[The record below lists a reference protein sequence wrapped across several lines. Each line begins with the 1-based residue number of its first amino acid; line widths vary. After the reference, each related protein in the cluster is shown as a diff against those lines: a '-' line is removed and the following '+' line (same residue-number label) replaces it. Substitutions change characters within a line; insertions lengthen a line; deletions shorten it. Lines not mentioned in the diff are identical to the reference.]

1 MSKNYINLKNVS
13 YREYRPSDYAEVLSI
28 FIKFQTEAQ
37 ISTYHSYGK
46 GQSER
51 FYHLFLNDEFQKLIR
66 RCPFK
71 YVGIDEDTK
80 KIIGFGCLSRTDQF
94 TGDPALFLEI
104 VFKDPKYI
112 FNRKLKYLFILAA
125 KKLIKTEGRIFALLG
140 KREKFDK
147 YFAFIKKI
155 FKVKVRSTSIFDKIL
170 VEFL

>member
-51 FYHLFLNDEFQKLIR
+51 FYHLFL
-66 RCPFK
+66 
-71 YVGIDEDTK
+71 
-80 KIIGFGCLSRTDQF
+80 
-94 TGDPALFLEI
+94 
-104 VFKDPKYI
+104 KYI